1 MLCSFKSFPGLHIL
15 GFSCYVRFH
24 PPPWFICRCR
34 ASAKRCMLHCHQC
47 SDDTQLSISF
57 PLDPD
62 TAAGNL
68 KQCLAEIGSWRKA
81 SWLLLNLDKAEIMLI
96 SRGKCFED
104 LVKFVSAP
112 SAEGIYLAI
121 ILSMYNATTRLGF
134 NFLTTSPK
142 DSLTLCKMP
151 ASF

>member
-1 MLCSFKSFPGLHIL
+1 
-15 GFSCYVRFH
+15 
-24 PPPWFICRCR
+24 
-34 ASAKRCMLHCHQC
+34 MLHCHQC

-104 LVKFVSAP
+104 LVKFHHREEPGSILLAP
-112 SAEGIYLAI
+112 SLQILIDIDRVYSQLALLEAEQDQ
-121 ILSMYNATTRLGF
+121 F
-134 NFLTTSPK
+134 P
-142 DSLTLCKMP
+142 
-151 ASF
+151 